1 MSVFAACVVSF
12 GTVLVLLTFMA
23 GVMAVMTRIFPAPA
37 KAPAAAAARTDAGV
51 ESAIAQA
58 VNAAF
63 PEARVSRIREISR

>member
-12 GTVLVLLTFMA
+12 ATVLILLAFMA
-23 GVMAVMTRIFPAPA
+23 GIMAVMTRIFPAPA
-37 KAPAAAAARTDAGV
+37 KAPAAAVPVIDAGV